1 VIVSNLLVLE
11 FGRANP
17 EYTSSIPDFLSAGNN
32 VEKLKKWKAVER
44 CMEERR
50 EKEQFGFAEISQSWV
65 DLLSHALLD
74 TNVSYSCFF
83 TSTILTD

>member
-1 VIVSNLLVLE
+1 MIVSNLLVLE

-17 EYTSSIPDFLSAGNN
+17 EYTSSIPSFLSAGNTI
-32 VEKLKKWKAVER
+32 EKLKKWKAVER

-50 EKEQFGFAEISQSWV
+50 EEADLGFAEITRSWV

-74 TNVSYSCFF
+74 TNVSRE
-83 TSTILTD
+83 